1 MSAEEY
7 FNWLSSWDGASLRRA
22 LASNPKT
29 SPLVL
34 ERLVE
39 GKSKSERTEF
49 ELALMKATGWSDI
62 EQKNSSDY
70 ILELVA
76 ENISTSAKVLVKLSE
91 DKDRCVR
98 RAVASNHS
106 APVEALIKLS
116 KDKEMEVRW
125 AVASSLDMPEDVLTK
140 LAEQLWNLRVPEV
153 EGECYKDCCVPI
165 LKDAMELLSLKEC
178 LAMGAKLYTDGVSN
192 GDGLALSKEPGGKM
206 EYYIRTWD
214 FKKYGRNTVVYWT
227 LRKPAGGSVGGKTI
241 Y

>member
-1 MSAEEY
+1 MVREA
-7 FNWLSSWDGASLRRA
+7 
-22 LASNPKT
+22 
-29 SPLVL
+29 
-34 ERLVE
+34 
-39 GKSKSERTEF
+39 
-49 ELALMKATGWSDI
+49 
-62 EQKNSSDY
+62 
-70 ILELVA
+70 VA
-76 ENISTSAKVLVKLSE
+76 ENHSTTLEVLARLSE
-91 DKDRCVR
+91 DKDKGVR
-98 RAVASNHS
+98 RAVAGNHN

-140 LAEQLWNLRVPEV
+140 LAEQLLNLRVPEG

>member
-1 MSAEEY
+1 MSAEEF

-91 DKDRCVR
+91 DKDRFVR

-106 APVEALIKLS
+106 APVEALINLS
-116 KDKEMEVRW
+116 KDKEREVRW
-125 AVASSLDMPEDVLTK
+125 AVAENPGTPAEVIVKLSEDKEMDVRWASADNHSAPVAVLVK
-140 LAEQLWNLRVPEV
+140 LSAFV
-153 EGECYKDCCVPI
+153 
-165 LKDAMELLSLKEC
+165 LS
-178 LAMGAKLYTDGVSN
+178 
-192 GDGLALSKEPGGKM
+192 
-206 EYYIRTWD
+206 
-214 FKKYGRNTVVYWT
+214 VYSI
-227 LRKPAGGSVGGKTI
+227 A
-241 Y
+241 